1 MGPRKPHARQR
12 PGVWAPKSH
21 SLMDTSSPIPGW
33 VPGESSISLPSLQ
46 LIWDG
51 HVLCISDLTIFKLRD
66 VPTKVRWSPLSQ

>member
-1 MGPRKPHARQR
+1 MLVKGLESGPPSRTPSWTPAALSQD
-12 PGVWAPKSH
+12 G
-21 SLMDTSSPIPGW
+21 SP
-33 VPGESSISLPSLQ
+33 ESSISLPSLQ